1 MSFQFCVL
9 GSGSSG
15 NSVAIWDD
23 ESLFLVDAGF
33 SAKETARRLD
43 VAGLDANDL
52 EAIFISHEHSDHI
65 NGARVLNKRFS
76 PRILSTEPV
85 HEWLD
90 VKYAVI
96 TEPVLEP
103 GRAEEIGTFKVTPFE
118 VPHDAS
124 QTVGFQIQNNGRKLV
139 IATDLG
145 HVTPRLR
152 KKFEDA
158 NALVLESNHDVQ
170 MLNDGKYP
178 YFLKKRILGKQG
190 HLSNEQSAEVQA
202 NVISEKT
209 KHILLAHL
217 SQDNNVPEMAL
228 AESKKALKKVTGR
241 RIEVAPASQ
250 TEISKIINV

>member
-1 MSFQFCVL
+1 MSFEFCVL

-23 ESLFLVDAGF
+23 ETLFLVDAGF
-33 SAKETARRLD
+33 TCKETARRLD
-43 VAGLDANDL
+43 VAGQDANDL

-65 NGARVLNKRFS
+65 NGARVLNKKFS
-76 PRILSTEPV
+76 PRVLSTEPV

-90 VKYAVI
+90 LKYAVI

-103 GRAEEIGTFKVTPFE
+103 GRTEEIGNFKVTPFE

-124 QTVGFQIQNNGRKLV
+124 QTVGFQIQNNGKKLI

-158 NALVLESNHDVQ
+158 DALVLESNHDVQ
-170 MLNDGKYP
+170 MLNDGKNP
-178 YFLKKRILGKQG
+178 YFLKKRILGMQG

-209 KHILLAHL
+209 KNILLAHL
-217 SQDNNVPEMAL
+217 SQDNNAPEMAL
-228 AESKKALKKVTGR
+228 AESKKEIKKVTGR
-241 RIEVAPASQ
+241 HIEVAPASQ
-250 TEISKIINV
+250 TKISKIIKV

>member
-33 SAKETARRLD
+33 TCKETARRLD
-43 VAGLDANDL
+43 VAGQDANDL
-52 EAIFISHEHSDHI
+52 DAIFISHEHSDHI
-65 NGARVLNKRFS
+65 NGARVLNKKFS
-76 PRILSTEPV
+76 PRVLSTEPV

-90 VKYAVI
+90 LKYAVI
-96 TEPVLEP
+96 TEPILEP
-103 GRAEEIGTFKVTPFE
+103 GRTEEIGNFKITPFE

-124 QTVGFQIQNNGRKLV
+124 QTVGFQIQNNGKKLV

-158 NALVLESNHDVQ
+158 DALVLESNHDVQ
-170 MLNDGKYP
+170 MLNGGKYP
-178 YFLKKRILGKQG
+178 YFLKKRILGMQG

-209 KHILLAHL
+209 KNILLAHL
-217 SQDNNVPEMAL
+217 SQDNNAPEMAL
-228 AESKKALKKVTGR
+228 AESKKEIKKVTGR
-241 RIEVAPASQ
+241 HIEVAPASQ
-250 TEISKIINV
+250 TKISKIIKV